1 MMVGLSSIKSGAAI
15 LALALTSACGTYV
28 PEHQEAKN
36 FDPRRERDAAYDLE
50 NAIVQS
56 VNCELRNAVI
66 DSIGRNPKKSTFMQ
80 TWAVQMA
87 LTLTVSEKTA
97 ASPNAFMTFL
107 PSLFTLLFGGSVSA
121 EATRKD
127 TFNFYYTV
135 TDLNDPTQRCPGDF
149 TLDYPHP
156 SGSLLIRS
164 DLKTEE
170 WLFMVL
176 ENKVISGSTVDPKN
190 AAQHQVTFVVDT
202 SGNITP
208 GAKLATVT
216 LMPAP
221 PFLSVERKRT
231 HDLLLTFGPADPAQQ
246 QGQVL
251 NQNAQ
256 QLHQAALFAIA
267 LQGTNVRAI
276 SP

>member
-1 MMVGLSSIKSGAAI
+1 MIVCWNGLKSG
-15 LALALTSACGTYV
+15 LAVVALTFTSACGTYV

-36 FDPRRERDAAYDLE
+36 TDPLKERRAAYDLE
-50 NAIVQS
+50 NALVGSI
-56 VNCELRNAVI
+56 NCELRNAVI
-66 DSIGRNPKKSTFMQ
+66 HAIGSNPRQSEFMQ
-80 TWAVQMA
+80 NWAVQMA

-107 PSLFTLLFGGSVSA
+107 PTLFTLLFGGSVST
-121 EATRKD
+121 EAKRID
-127 TFNFYYTV
+127 TFNFYYKV
-135 TDLNDPTQRCPGDF
+135 KDLNNPKEECKGDF

-156 SGSLLIRS
+156 SGSFLIRS

-170 WLFMVL
+170 WLRMVL

-190 AAQHQVTFVVDT
+190 AAQHQVTFIVNT
-202 SGNITP
+202 SGSITP

-221 PFLSVERKRT
+221 PFLSVERNRT

-246 QGQVL
+246 EGQVL

-267 LQGTNVRAI
+267 LQGARIRAI